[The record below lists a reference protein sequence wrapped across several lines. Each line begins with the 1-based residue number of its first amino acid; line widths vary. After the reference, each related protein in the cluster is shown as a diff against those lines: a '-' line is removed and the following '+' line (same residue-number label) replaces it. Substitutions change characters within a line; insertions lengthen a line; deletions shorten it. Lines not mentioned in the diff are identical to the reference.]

1 MPILIPLQ
9 GITVHRA
16 KAGQPAGGKE
26 MTPVIP
32 TIGQPFEFTDD
43 EVEFLME
50 RAPES
55 IREPVNE
62 APAAKAAPAPAAK
75 GKAPVDPGL

>member
-26 MTPVIP
+26 LVSIIP
-32 TIGQPFEFTDD
+32 TIGEPFEFTDS
-43 EVEFLME
+43 EVEELKTV
-50 RAPES
+50 APES

>member
-26 MTPVIP
+26 TTSVVP

>member
-9 GITVHRA
+9 GITVHRT
-16 KAGQPAGGKE
+16 KPGQAAGGKE
-26 MTPVIP
+26 MVTVVP
-32 TIGQPFEFTDD
+32 TIGQPFEFTD
-43 EVEFLME
+43 EEAEFLKE

-62 APAAKAAPAPAAK
+62 APAAKPAPAPGTKAKVAA
-75 GKAPVDPGL
+75 DPGL